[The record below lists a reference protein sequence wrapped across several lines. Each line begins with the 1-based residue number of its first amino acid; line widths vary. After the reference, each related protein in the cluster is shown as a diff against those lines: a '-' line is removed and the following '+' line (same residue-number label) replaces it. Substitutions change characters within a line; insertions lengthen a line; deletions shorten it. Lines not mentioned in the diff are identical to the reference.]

1 MTGDADRAGPDTGLE
16 LLRLLLTTRSVE
28 ERLERLHRQGRVAG
42 GLYRS
47 LGQEAGAV
55 GATSALER
63 RDDGTGDVVAPPYRG
78 CGVHLT
84 MGATVEEI
92 LRQLTGVASSP
103 SGGRDTGAGW
113 SDLRR
118 GLVGTVAPLGTMVEV
133 MTGCALAFQLRGDRR
148 VAMVFT
154 GDGAASTGAWH
165 EGVAFAAARRAP
177 LVIVVENNQWAFSTR
192 STSEEDAFRR
202 KGPGYG
208 IETRSVDG
216 TDVFAVRAESTD
228 AVGRARSGGGVQLLE
243 LRYFRRSPHAPH
255 DALEYV
261 DPDELARWEARDP
274 IARLREGLSQHG
286 IEPSRLDSIRTG
298 IEAAVEESAARVLL
312 EEGPTGRTALE
323 DVTSER
329 PAASPWTRLRAP
341 DPRHAAATG

>member
-1 MTGDADRAGPDTGLE
+1 MNGDVYPEGRDTGLE
-16 LLRLLLTTRSVE
+16 FLRLLLTTRSVE

-55 GATSALER
+55 GATFALER
-63 RDDGTGDVVAPPYRG
+63 REDGTGDVVAPPYRG

-84 MGATVEEI
+84 MGASVEEI
-92 LRQLTGVASSP
+92 LRQLTGAASSP

-113 SDLRR
+113 SDVGR
-118 GLVGTVAPLGTMVEV
+118 GLLGTVAPLGTMVEV
-133 MTGCALAFQLRGDRR
+133 MAGCALAFQLRGDHR

-165 EGVAFAAARRAP
+165 EGVAFAAARRVP

-192 STSEEDAFRR
+192 STAGDDAFRK

-208 IETRSVDG
+208 IETSSVDG
-216 TDVFAVRAESTD
+216 TDVFAVRAASAD
-228 AVGRARSGGGVQLLE
+228 AVARARSGGGVQLLE

-255 DALEYV
+255 DASEYV
-261 DPDELARWEARDP
+261 DPEELAQWEARDP
-274 IARLREGLSQHG
+274 IARVRSALSHNGL
-286 IEPSRLDSIRTG
+286 EPSQLDAIRTD
-298 IEAAVEESAARVLL
+298 IEGAVEESAARILG
-312 EEGPTGRTALE
+312 EELPDGRTALE
-323 DVTSER
+323 GVVSGR
-329 PAASPWTRLRAP
+329 PVPLPWTRSQAP
-341 DPRHAAATG
+341 GPRHRAATA

>member
-1 MTGDADRAGPDTGLE
+1 MTGDVDPVERDTGIE
-16 LLRLLLTTRSVE
+16 LLRLLVTTRVVE

-55 GATSALER
+55 GATFALER
-63 RDDGTGDVVAPPYRG
+63 RADGTGDVVAPPYRG

-84 MGATVEEI
+84 MGATVAEI
-92 LRQLTGVASSP
+92 LRQLTGAASSP
-103 SGGRDTGAGW
+103 SGGRETGAGW
-113 SDLRR
+113 SDFRR

-133 MTGCALAFQLRGDRR
+133 MAGCALAFQLRGDGR

-165 EGVAFAAARRAP
+165 EGVALAAARRAP

-192 STSEEDAFRR
+192 STSDESAFPR

-208 IETRSVDG
+208 LETSTVDG
-216 TDVFAVRAESTD
+216 TDVFAVQEASAD
-228 AVGRARSGGGVQLLE
+228 AVARARSGGGVQLLE

-261 DPDELARWEARDP
+261 DPEELAQWEARDP
-274 IARLREGLSQHG
+274 IERLREALSQRG
-286 IEPSRLDSIRTG
+286 LEPSQLDAIRTQ
-298 IEAAVEESAARVLL
+298 IEGAVEESAARVLS
-312 EEGPTGRTALE
+312 EEAPDGQSAMEGVVSGGP
-323 DVTSER
+323 V
-329 PAASPWTRLRAP
+329 ASPWTRQGATDSRRRAA
-341 DPRHAAATG
+341 HA